1 MTLEHMGG
9 TESSLLQW
17 LSVYPG
23 SPGLLRDSDTLV
35 ELGHPSGTGSGTPW
49 WDWDTLLGLGHWLS
63 GTMIFQQQW
72 DTLVAQGHP
81 NGTEIHP
88 GGTETL
94 QGHHVSGWDIV
105 TDVPGWDWDTL
116 QRDTLVGLGTPW
128 CDLRHPDGT
137 GRLTLGHPVGIGI
150 SWWHW
155 DTRTGTLWWH

>member
-128 CDLRHPDGT
+128 CDLRHPGGT

-155 DTRTGTLWWH
+155 DTRTGTLW